1 MSTSE
6 KVHAPELQEQDT
18 VPQHPAT
25 DILNADALQPR
36 AETARVESWT
46 PDSADAGLASASASA
61 SAGATVEGAAAA
73 VPDAGGTS
81 TGAAADS
88 AGGGATGPASEDA
101 VIEAI
106 ATVHDPE
113 IPVNIYEL
121 GLIYA
126 IDLYDDGRVK
136 IEMTLTA
143 PNCPSAQELPVQVKE
158 AVEKV
163 SGVASAQVEVVWDPP
178 WDMSRMSD
186 EARLALNMF

>member
-1 MSTSE
+1 MSMSE
-6 KVHAPELQEQDT
+6 KVHAPEVQEQDT
-18 VPQHPAT
+18 VTHAAT
-25 DILNADALQPR
+25 TDVLHADAPE
-36 AETARVESWT
+36 AGANTARVESWT
-46 PDSADAGLASASASA
+46 PDNADAAPASASASA
-61 SAGATVEGAAAA
+61 SAE
-73 VPDAGGTS
+73 DAGADPAGGEAEAS
-81 TGAAADS
+81 SPAPESAGDATGA
-88 AGGGATGPASEDA
+88 ASEDA

-143 PNCPSAQELPVQVKE
+143 PNCPSAQELPVQVKD

-163 SGVASAQVEVVWDPP
+163 PGVASAQVEVVWDPP